1 MLLKFNQKY
10 INTTKN
16 WLRQTQ
22 DQLCGFSKVW
32 NPKITRCDYGEQN
45 KQKYSTLVT
54 EKKKLYVYSSRKYY
68 FRDIHTAEVNS
79 EGSKVVRTLTL
90 PKEA

>member
-54 EKKKLYVYSSRKYY
+54 EKKKKTICLL
-68 FRDIHTAEVNS
+68 F
-79 EGSKVVRTLTL
+79 
-90 PKEA
+90 